1 MKILVTG
8 GAGYIG
14 SVVTELLCDAGHR
27 VVVVDNLS
35 TGHRDALEPRAR
47 CIEADILDGG
57 AITPVMRDG
66 IEAVCHFAA
75 FSLVGESMVQP
86 LKYYRNNIQGAVT
99 LLEAM
104 REAGVNMF
112 LFSSTAAVYGEPES
126 TPITEEAPLRPVN
139 AYGNTKLAVERLL
152 EDCRAA
158 WGLKSLSL
166 RYFNAAGA
174 SERFGEDHRPETH
187 LIPLVIDAALGT
199 GPELV
204 IYGDDY
210 PTPDGTCI
218 RDYIHVKD
226 LATAHLIG
234 LEKLSGGLTGVINLG
249 NGRGFSVRE
258 VVGTA
263 EAVMGRAVPH
273 RVGGRRSG
281 DPAVLVASSA
291 RAERL
296 LGWKRSYPDI
306 ETIITDAFKWRRRF
320 PRGYGAG

>member
-14 SVVTELLCDAGHR
+14 SIVTELLCDAGHR

-35 TGHRDALEPRAR
+35 TGHRAALETRAR
-47 CIEADILDGG
+47 YVEADILDGG

-99 LLEAM
+99 LVEAM
-104 REAGVNMF
+104 KDAGVNLF
-112 LFSSTAAVYGEPES
+112 LFSSTAAVYGEPAS
-126 TPITEEAPLRPVN
+126 TPITEDAPLRPVN
-139 AYGNTKLAVERLL
+139 AYGNTKLAIERLL
-152 EDCRAA
+152 EDCHAA

-187 LIPLVIDAALGT
+187 LIPLVIDAAMGIR
-199 GPELV
+199 PELV

-226 LATAHLIG
+226 LATAHLLG
-234 LEKLSGGLTGVINLG
+234 LEKLSEGLTGALNLG

-258 VVGTA
+258 VVKAA
-263 EAVMGRAVPH
+263 EVVMGRSVPH
-273 RVGGRRSG
+273 RVGERRAG

-291 RAERL
+291 RAEHL

-306 ETIITDAFKWRRRF
+306 ETIIRDAFDWRKRF
-320 PRGYGAG
+320 PRGYGTD